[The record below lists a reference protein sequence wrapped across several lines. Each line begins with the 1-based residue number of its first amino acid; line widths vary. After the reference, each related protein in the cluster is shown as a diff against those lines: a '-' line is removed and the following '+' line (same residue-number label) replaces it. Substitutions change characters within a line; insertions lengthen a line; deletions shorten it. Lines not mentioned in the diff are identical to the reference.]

1 MKLHPLPTPQQYRSW
16 RNNTRSEIAA
26 ASNKP
31 EACFRW
37 VLEAEAPT
45 ATYDLLA
52 DSGEFGTLD
61 IKLAA
66 ALTKVATGEIG
77 RKVTLA
83 VETEAKPG
91 RMLKGR
97 QIYCGWSMTTTSTM
111 RKSGLCTITR
121 TCCPG
126 VSKTIRVWNHS

>member
-1 MKLHPLPTPQQYRSW
+1 MVAVTERVETRMIRHPVPEVLNGTSLRKSCRKPPKRLGPIKLHPLPTPQQYRSW

-61 IKLAA
+61 ISLPQPSRRWRPGKLA
-66 ALTKVATGEIG
+66 G
-77 RKVTLA
+77 RSPLRW
-83 VETEAKPG
+83 KP
-91 RMLKGR
+91 KPNEVV
-97 QIYCGWSMTTTSTM
+97 C
-111 RKSGLCTITR
+111 
-121 TCCPG
+121 
-126 VSKTIRVWNHS
+126 